1 MNKTF
6 KRITNVLVLSLL
18 FLTMLVPSALAAS
31 LTSFSMNNSGREF
44 EVNSLTFS
52 LGKPSTQYYGI
63 AEQFYNAI
71 SAGESVQY
79 FKFSYNDGG
88 TIKTDYVSTGT
99 FAYYINPSRSS
110 TIDEAI
116 AKCKAA
122 QKITP
127 MTKIAKFYS
136 NADVISTVLE
146 GPQIL
151 SQNSSISIGRYPD
164 STTWQATEITANAN
178 NPVGQLKFAFSKDLN
193 KSSLDN
199 IHIYLNGSS
208 SVPDCEALIKA
219 IIFGEFIDR
228 SLPGTLSNELSCD
241 FFMTYSQLKNAL
253 TVCNDDVAV
262 TQLKIEGLATDNTW
276 VSMTI
281 DIL

>member
-6 KRITNVLVLSLL
+6 KGMTSLLVLSLL
-18 FLTMLVPSALAAS
+18 FLTMLVPSVLAAS
-31 LTSFSMNNSGREF
+31 LTSFSMNTSGREF
-44 EVNSLTFS
+44 EVTSLTYS

-63 AEQFYNAI
+63 AEQFNNAV

-88 TIKTDYVSTGT
+88 ITKTVYVSPGT
-99 FAYYINPSRSS
+99 FTYYLNPTKSS

-122 QKITP
+122 QTFTP

-136 NADVISTVLE
+136 NAGVTSTVLE

-164 STTWQATEITANAN
+164 STAWKAEENAANTN
-178 NPVGQLKFAFSKDLN
+178 NPVGQLKFAFSKNLN